1 MSFKKSLPSTQP
13 HRFSQV
19 PGADIQRSRFD
30 RSHGYKTTFDASYL
44 IPVYLDEVLP
54 GDTFAMKPTVLARLN
69 TPLHP
74 IMDNL
79 YLDTF
84 FFFVPLRLIWDNF
97 EKFMGA
103 RIPDPDSSVDFVV
116 PRLDSVDKTY
126 TGAGTLAN
134 YFGIPPGRDIS
145 GTIAPVSCLPFRAY
159 NLIWNEWFRDQNL
172 QDSVDVLTDD
182 GPDPIADY
190 ALLKR
195 GKRHDYFTSALPW
208 AQKGDPVTIGLGGIF
223 PVEPTGTLA
232 GTDSPEFAHYS
243 GGVPVWSR
251 GLYSQ
256 STANNPPVYFFGAGA
271 TAPAAEAV
279 WGKTALQ
286 VDTSSGA
293 GTTINDLRQAFTLQQ
308 FLEKDARGGTR
319 YTEIISSHF
328 SVRSPDARLQRP
340 EFLGGGSRPVN
351 ITPLASSAETE
362 RPSDDTL
369 LRNVGDLGAVG
380 MAVSQE
386 GGFHKSFTE
395 HGYIIGL
402 ISVRADL
409 TYQQGMARHWFRQ
422 TRYDYFWPVFA
433 HLGEQAITN
442 KEIWVTDGGTD
453 SQLNDPWG
461 YQERYAEYRY
471 HPSRITGLFQ
481 SDEAQSLDT
490 WHLAQDFAALPPLA
504 AAFIEE
510 DVPIDRVVAV
520 TSEPDFYLDS
530 YFKLH
535 CARPMPVYGVPGLRR
550 L

>member
-182 GPDPIADY
+182 GP
-190 ALLKR
+190 
-195 GKRHDYFTSALPW
+195 
-208 AQKGDPVTIGLGGIF
+208 
-223 PVEPTGTLA
+223 
-232 GTDSPEFAHYS
+232 
-243 GGVPVWSR
+243 
-251 GLYSQ
+251 
-256 STANNPPVYFFGAGA
+256 
-271 TAPAAEAV
+271 
-279 WGKTALQ
+279 
-286 VDTSSGA
+286 
-293 GTTINDLRQAFTLQQ
+293 
-308 FLEKDARGGTR
+308 TR
-319 YTEIISSHF
+319 S
-328 SVRSPDARLQRP
+328 
-340 EFLGGGSRPVN
+340 
-351 ITPLASSAETE
+351 
-362 RPSDDTL
+362 
-369 LRNVGDLGAVG
+369 
-380 MAVSQE
+380 
-386 GGFHKSFTE
+386 
-395 HGYIIGL
+395 
-402 ISVRADL
+402 
-409 TYQQGMARHWFRQ
+409 
-422 TRYDYFWPVFA
+422 
-433 HLGEQAITN
+433 
-442 KEIWVTDGGTD
+442 
-453 SQLNDPWG
+453 
-461 YQERYAEYRY
+461 
-471 HPSRITGLFQ
+471 
-481 SDEAQSLDT
+481 
-490 WHLAQDFAALPPLA
+490 
-504 AAFIEE
+504 
-510 DVPIDRVVAV
+510 
-520 TSEPDFYLDS
+520 
-530 YFKLH
+530 
-535 CARPMPVYGVPGLRR
+535 
-550 L
+550 